1 MEVARSGHAAL
12 DVAGEREG
20 RAPDLRVRPAR
31 LDPDVDVDP
40 ARARR
45 LGPADEPDGLER
57 FARRERDEPDVV
69 PRHARHGVEIHPQL
83 VGMIEVPGPDRM
95 RIEVDAAE
103 VDDPGQAGRVV
114 DHDLVGGP
122 AGREGERRGPDELGQ
137 ILGRTLLEER
147 LAGRAID
154 EPLERHRPPARPT
167 QRTVRD
173 GQVVA
178 DEVDLR
184 VPGLREVDLAR
195 VGDRDLAIPDAED
208 LGFLGHAD
216 TIPSTRPTQRPMM
229 ASRPD
234 AAMSIRRPTFVV
246 RETAMHAWPQ
256 PARRHAMQYALL
268 IYTPEPET
276 EPAPEAWPTQMA
288 DYDAF
293 TEHLRSRG
301 AMKAGEALDSTA
313 TATTVRVVDGRTITT
328 DGPFAET
335 KETLGGFY
343 LVEAADLDEAI
354 AYAAMIPGAKARL
367 HRGPPGLGLRDHR
380 RRAGGHGIGRE
391 LTPGTIAAP
400 LTGSDAAHEIV
411 DRLFRE
417 EQGRAVATLIRV
429 TGDFDLAEEAVQDA
443 FISALETWPS
453 RGVPDNPG
461 AWITTT
467 ARNRAIDRLRRRKR
481 LVEKTEALA
490 REATIESELEAIEP
504 GPSEDAMHIADDRL
518 RLIFTCCHPALA
530 MDARVALTLR
540 TLGGLTT
547 PEIARAFLV
556 PEPTLAQRLVRAKR
570 KIRDAGIPY
579 RVPPAE
585 LLPER
590 LDGVLRGAVPRV
602 QRGLRRVVGRC
613 ADPPRAV
620 RRGHPTRT
628 GRRRRCSPTSPRR
641 AACWP

>member
-1 MEVARSGHAAL
+1 
-12 DVAGEREG
+12 
-20 RAPDLRVRPAR
+20 
-31 LDPDVDVDP
+31 
-40 ARARR
+40 
-45 LGPADEPDGLER
+45 
-57 FARRERDEPDVV
+57 
-69 PRHARHGVEIHPQL
+69 
-83 VGMIEVPGPDRM
+83 
-95 RIEVDAAE
+95 
-103 VDDPGQAGRVV
+103 
-114 DHDLVGGP
+114 
-122 AGREGERRGPDELGQ
+122 
-137 ILGRTLLEER
+137 
-147 LAGRAID
+147 
-154 EPLERHRPPARPT
+154 
-167 QRTVRD
+167 
-173 GQVVA
+173 
-178 DEVDLR
+178 
-184 VPGLREVDLAR
+184 
-195 VGDRDLAIPDAED
+195 
-208 LGFLGHAD
+208 
-216 TIPSTRPTQRPMM
+216 
-229 ASRPD
+229 
-234 AAMSIRRPTFVV
+234 
-246 RETAMHAWPQ
+246 
-256 PARRHAMQYALL
+256 MQYALL

-276 EPAPEAWPTQMA
+276 EPAPEVLAEQMA
-288 DYDAF
+288 GYDAF

-354 AYAAMIPGAKARL
+354 AYAAMIPGARTGCIEVRPVWDYVISGAR
-367 HRGPPGLGLRDHR
+367 DR
-380 RRAGGHGIGRE
+380 RRRHR
-391 LTPGTIAAP
+391 PGTDARDDRRP

-443 FISALETWPS
+443 FISALETWPA

-481 LVEKTEALA
+481 LVEKTEVLA
-490 REATIESELEAIEP
+490 REAAMESELETIEP
-504 GPSEDAMHIADDRL
+504 GPTEDAMPIADDRL

-590 LDGVLRGAVPRV
+590 LDGVLRVLYLVFNEGYAASSGDALIRRELCAEAIRLARVVVSLLPDEPEARGLLALMLLHDARRDARVGPAGELVLLDDQDRAQWDDARIAEGQAIVERTLTERRPGPYQLQAAIAALHDEASTAADTDWPQIATLYVALQRMTPSPVVELNLAAAVAMADGPAVGLAMMDGIAATGELETYPYLHSARADLLRRLERWSEAEAAYGRALALTTNEPERAFLERRRADV
-602 QRGLRRVVGRC
+602 QRRV
-613 ADPPRAV
+613 RALD
-620 RRGHPTRT
+620 
-628 GRRRRCSPTSPRR
+628 
-641 AACWP
+641 